1 MKTIYTYLFSA
12 LLLLAFTACQ
22 KQSEQLLLGGSGW
35 NKIVIVDKATK
46 QIVWEHP
53 LEKGWECNSVAR
65 TADGKILFSYS
76 KGAKLITADHQELW
90 NIAAPAGCEMQTSRI
105 LPDGNILL
113 AWCGSPACIMEVDQ
127 QGQILS
133 KTTYDTGIE
142 HSHAQFRQVNKA
154 KNGNYLIPL
163 FATHDVRE
171 VNPQGELV
179 KSIEVGGTP
188 FSTALLANGN
198 YLVACGDGHA
208 YIELNW
214 ETGEVV
220 RRVEEKAIEG
230 GRLFFV
236 AQLCPTANGGTYIC
250 NWQGHDGE
258 AAQLHFP
265 QLLEVDAQGQMVWNL
280 NDNSTFGM
288 ISTIC
293 PF

>member
-1 MKTIYTYLFSA
+1 M
-12 LLLLAFTACQ
+12 
-22 KQSEQLLLGGSGW
+22 
-35 NKIVIVDKATK
+35 
-46 QIVWEHP
+46 
-53 LEKGWECNSVAR
+53 AR

-90 NIAAPAGCEMQTSRI
+90 NIAAPAGCEMQTARI

-250 NWQGHDGE
+250 NWHGHDGE
-258 AAQLHFP
+258 AAHLHFP
-265 QLLEVDAQGQMVWNL
+265 QLLEVDAQGQMIWSL